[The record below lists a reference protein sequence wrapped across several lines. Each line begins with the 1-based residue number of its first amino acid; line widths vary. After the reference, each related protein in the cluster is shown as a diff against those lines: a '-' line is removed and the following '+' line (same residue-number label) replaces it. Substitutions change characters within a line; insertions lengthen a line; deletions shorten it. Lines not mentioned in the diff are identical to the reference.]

1 MQQRKLGASGPLVSA
16 IGLGAMSFGGIFG
29 ATDERESL
37 ACLDA
42 MQEVGINFID
52 TANIYGMGV
61 SESVLGKWLSS
72 RKPRVA
78 IATKASV
85 VNGPERRIDNSEA
98 HLRAELEQSLKRL
111 GRDHVELFYI
121 HRREQVRPL
130 DEVIGSL
137 SRLIEEGKIGGYG
150 LSEVAPYTIRA
161 AHDIHPV
168 TAVQNEYSLWS
179 RSPEL
184 GVIQTC
190 KALGIAFVPFSPLAR
205 GMLGDTP
212 LSRPGDGFRGTN
224 PRFTEP
230 NFAANLGKIAAFR
243 SFAAERGWST
253 PAAALAWVLQQGD
266 HLIPIP
272 GTRHAQ
278 HLRQWPQAAEIRFS
292 PEDWAEIDRLL
303 PPGWAEGD
311 RYGDHQLLAI
321 ERYC

>member
-1 MQQRKLGASGPLVSA
+1 MQYRKLGATGPMVSA

-29 ATDERESL
+29 ATDEGESL
-37 ACLDA
+37 SCLDA
-42 MQEVGINFID
+42 MLETGIDFID
-52 TANIYGMGV
+52 TANIYGMGI
-61 SESVLGKWLSS
+61 SETVIGTWLAS
-72 RKPRVA
+72 RKPQVT
-78 IATKASV
+78 IATKASFV
-85 VNGPERRIDNSEA
+85 AGPDRRIDNSEA
-98 HLRAELEQSLKRL
+98 HLRAELEASLKRL

-121 HRREQVRPL
+121 HRREQSRPL
-130 DEVIGSL
+130 AEVVGTL

-161 AHDIHPV
+161 AHALHPV
-168 TAVQNEYSLWS
+168 TAVQNEYSLWT
-179 RSPEL
+179 RAPEL

-190 KALGIAFVPFSPLAR
+190 KALGIAFIPFSPLAR
-205 GMLGDTP
+205 GMLGDAP
-212 LSRPGDGFRGTN
+212 IARPEDGFRGTN
-224 PRFTEP
+224 PRFSEP
-230 NFAANLGKIAAFR
+230 NFSANLAKLTAFR
-243 SFAAERGWST
+243 AFAAERGWST

-272 GTRHAQ
+272 GTRYAQ
-278 HLRQWPQAAEIRFS
+278 NLRQWVQAAEIRFT